1 MPSTNPD
8 MAHIKALEEENRRL
22 REAMRTIA
30 TIHER
35 NYGRQYEKLA
45 DIGPIARAA
54 LQKEPLS

>member
-1 MPSTNPD
+1 MTPQD
-8 MAHIKALEEENRRL
+8 EAHIKALEEENRVL

-45 DIGPIARAA
+45 DIGPIARTA
-54 LQKEPLS
+54 LQKEPQS